1 MTERAPDRLEVLAR
15 IDEYERKR
23 WFDRDVEND
32 PPTRHLTPGEVDYTG
47 KKLSTRF
54 NALVSTEA
62 ARIFYNGQIRR
73 GEVVVKEPQGK
84 ENLEAIKNSGAIIT
98 CNHFNAFDNYAVFL
112 AIKDILPAKRRL
124 YRIIREGNYTSF
136 PGFYGFLFRNCYTLP
151 LSENVRVM
159 AEMSRGVNELLKRGE
174 KLLIYPEQGMWWNY
188 RKPRPLQSG
197 AFQFAVRADVPV
209 LPVFITLADNE
220 KIGSD
225 GFPVQEYTVHI
236 MPPIY
241 PDESLDRRAR
251 VADMAAKNYAIMK
264 EKYEQVYGIPLEYLP
279 EES

>member
-32 PPTRHLTPGEVDYTG
+32 PPTRQLTPGEVDYTG

-73 GEVVVKEPQGK
+73 GEVVVKEPQGR

-159 AEMSRGVNELLKRGE
+159 AEMLRGVNELLKRGE

-220 KIGSD
+220 RVGAD

-241 PDESLDRRAR
+241 PDKSLDRRVRA
-251 VADMAAKNYAIMK
+251 ADMAAKNYDLMK